1 MTSPPGLA
9 ALSRQPSA
17 RQSAAPN
24 VPRPAYRWRT
34 RVLLPALVLLSAAA
48 VLAWSARDALWP
60 AIEVRVVP
68 VVAMPRGMEQGGE
81 SGHDGPEGRAPR
93 TLMERT
99 LVQAPGWIEPAPYA
113 IAVPALTDGVVKE
126 VLVLEG
132 QRIEAGAVVARLI
145 DDDARLALRRAQA
158 ELAERAAA
166 IARARADEAA
176 MAARAAA
183 VRDELERKR
192 PLAAD
197 GSVSGAELSRL
208 TLQLRAAEAD
218 IASAS
223 AAVAAADAAHHT
235 QQVVLEQAALA
246 MARTEIRSPVAGVV
260 LSRSIE
266 PGTRLTMTSPGPGEA
281 HESGVVRLYDPASLQ
296 VRVDVPLADAA
307 KVQVG
312 ARAQVVSESLPDRT
326 FAGTVTRIVHE
337 ANIQRNT
344 VQFKV
349 LIESPDAVLKP
360 EMLVRVRIM
369 ASGRSADSTAPGDAA
384 PDAGFVLVLP
394 VSAVQDVS
402 GDSAAA
408 WFVGRDARG
417 RAIASRRMLK
427 LGARHATGAEY
438 IEIESGAGPT
448 DRAIVDPP
456 AALAEGSRIRIIGEA
471 KAATEESP

>member
-9 ALSRQPSA
+9 ALSRQATA
-17 RQSAAPN
+17 RQSAAP

-68 VVAMPRGMEQGGE
+68 VVAMPRGLEE
-81 SGHDGPEGRAPR
+81 ASDSGDGAPSLDPAR
-93 TLMERT
+93 VAPERT
-99 LVQAPGWIEPAPYA
+99 LVQAPGWIEPAPFA

-132 QRIEAGAVVARLI
+132 QRVEAGEVVARLI

-166 IARARADEAA
+166 IQRARAEEAA
-176 MAARAAA
+176 TTARAAA

-208 TLQLRAAEAD
+208 ELQFRAAEAD
-218 IASAS
+218 IASSS
-223 AAVAAADAAHHT
+223 AAVAAAEAAHQT
-235 QQVVLEQAALA
+235 QEVAVEQAALA

-281 HESGVVRLYDPASLQ
+281 HESGVVRLYDPANLQ

-307 KVQVG
+307 KVQIG
-312 ARAQVVSESLPDRT
+312 AAAQVVSESLPDRT

-349 LIESPDAVLKP
+349 LIESPDAALKP

-369 ASGRSADSTAPGDAA
+369 GSGRAADAAMPGDAA
-384 PDAGFVLVLP
+384 SDTGVVLVVP
-394 VSAVQDVS
+394 VSAVQDVA
-402 GDSAAA
+402 GDTAAA
-408 WFVGRDARG
+408 WFVSRDARG
-417 RAIASRRMLK
+417 RAIATRRTLK
-427 LGARHATGAEY
+427 LGARHGEDGAY

-456 AALAEGSRIRIIGEA
+456 AALAEGSRIRIVGEA
-471 KAATEESP
+471 TAATEEAP